1 MEQLELFPIIY
12 KRSSDYVTDPNVQSL
27 IKEFEQR
34 SIKGEQKYGCT
45 TDRDDIDLAGW
56 LQHLIEELLDAAVYC
71 KAAQHRLQA
80 GKVPGARCDHDL
92 S

>member
-1 MEQLELFPIIY
+1 MAEEFPILL

-45 TDRDDIDLAGW
+45 TDRDDIDLHGW
-56 LQHLIEELLDAAVYC
+56 LQHLKEELMDAAVYLTRIQ
-71 KAAQHRLQA
+71 KELKRDVA
-80 GKVPGARCDHDL
+80 
-92 S
+92 